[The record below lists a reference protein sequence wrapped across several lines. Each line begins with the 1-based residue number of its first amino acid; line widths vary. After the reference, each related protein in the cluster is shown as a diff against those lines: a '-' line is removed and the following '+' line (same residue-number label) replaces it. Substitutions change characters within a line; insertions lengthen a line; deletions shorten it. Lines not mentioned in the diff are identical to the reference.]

1 VTTTALADVESGR
14 HAHLAAF
21 YDSQRQLAVRVADFL
36 EPVLTGDGVAIVIAS
51 PDDHRA
57 FDVALRNHGVVP
69 DPDRHVR
76 LDADEAL
83 DHLMREGVPDR
94 RQWMALLGGAIG
106 PHVDAGRRVHIVAVI
121 AEQMQDRGELGAAI
135 LVERLAEELAEELPF
150 SLLCCYRTALF
161 EGAQDQLDALRSIC
175 DVHAGLIYSDLRGR
189 DGDGATVG
197 DGAVEA
203 SPSEAAHDTLAALLH
218 EQSVARAVELEGL
231 RRERDV
237 LRAELVRL
245 AELEDAQQRFTAMVI
260 HDIRTPTS
268 VIAGLTGVLQ
278 NRLDELGPER
288 VQDFLATVVRNA
300 DRIERL
306 LDDILTVARLESQGF
321 RYELGAVDLAVVARE
336 ACDQIETA
344 TGRTVDLRIT
354 DDLPPVRAD
363 TDRQLQILH
372 NLLTNAAKFSGS
384 GSPIEVALRA
394 QGDEVVVT
402 VRDEGRGIAAEDLD
416 KLFQPFA
423 RLEHRAVD
431 KVGGTG
437 LGLYVT
443 RLLVEGQ
450 GGRIEVSSVPGAGTT
465 VTYTVPR
472 A

>member
-1 VTTTALADVESGR
+1 VTTTVLADVTLDR
-14 HAHLAAF
+14 RAHLVAF

-36 EPVLTGDGVAIVIAS
+36 EPVSTGDGVAIVIAS
-51 PDDHRA
+51 TDDHHA
-57 FDVALRNHGVVP
+57 FDAVLRERGLP
-69 DPDRHVR
+69 SDPTRHIQ

-83 DHLMREGVPDR
+83 RHLMRDGVPDR
-94 RQWMALLGGAIG
+94 GQWTALLGGAIR
-106 PHVDAGRRVHIVAVI
+106 PHVDAGRRVHVVAVI
-121 AEQMQDRGELGAAI
+121 AEQMHDRGEFGAAI

-161 EGAQDQLDALRSIC
+161 DHAQDQLDALASIC
-175 DVHAGLIYSDLRGR
+175 DVHVGLIYSDPRDRAGDDGIVDTSTDGR
-189 DGDGATVG
+189 AD
-197 DGAVEA
+197 
-203 SPSEAAHDTLAALLH
+203 DTLAALLH
-218 EQSVARAVELEGL
+218 EQNVARAVELEGL
-231 RRERDV
+231 RRERDR
-237 LRAELVRL
+237 LRAELVRV

-278 NRLDELGPER
+278 TRLDELGPDR

-300 DRIERL
+300 ERIERL

-321 RYELGAVDLAVVARE
+321 RYQLVPLDLAEVARE
-336 ACDQIETA
+336 ACAQVETA
-344 TGRTVDLRIT
+344 TGRAVDLRIA
-354 DDLPPVRAD
+354 DHLPRVQAD

-372 NLLTNAAKFSGS
+372 NLLTNSAKFSRS
-384 GSPIEVALRA
+384 GSPIEVGLRA
-394 QGDEVVVT
+394 RDDAVVVT
-402 VRDEGRGIAAEDLD
+402 VRDEGRGIAAEDLE

-450 GGRIEVSSVPGAGTT
+450 GGRIEVSSVPDAGTT

-472 A
+472 T